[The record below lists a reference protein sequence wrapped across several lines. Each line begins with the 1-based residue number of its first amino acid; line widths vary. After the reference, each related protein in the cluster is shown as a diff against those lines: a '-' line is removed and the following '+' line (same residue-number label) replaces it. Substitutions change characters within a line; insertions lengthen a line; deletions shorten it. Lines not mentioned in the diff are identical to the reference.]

1 MADVTPEQIWY
12 TRSSEWTYER
22 EWRVTRWINR
32 AVKTV
37 KTPAGEEVP
46 LHPFP
51 REAVRE
57 VILGQRADDFSEF
70 EILELVT
77 TPPYRN
83 VAVLCAEIDR
93 DTFEINVVPR

>member
-12 TRSSEWTYER
+12 TKSREWTYER

-37 KTPAGEEVP
+37 KNPAGEDLP
-46 LHPFP
+46 LHRFP

-57 VILGQRADDFSEF
+57 VILGQRADDLLEF

-77 TPPYRN
+77 TLPYDN
-83 VAVLCAEIDR
+83 VTVLRAELDQT
-93 DTFEINVVPR
+93 TFKLNIVPR